1 MRLPFADP
9 YLFRGSV
16 RLSGMGYDT
25 TAYDDVEPRAPGMYF
40 LRDALDCEELG
51 VTVVEADEGWEGMEH
66 DHAEDG
72 QEEVYVLLHGE
83 ATLTVDGDPVE
94 LGPGDAVRVD
104 ADSAR
109 DLAFSAD
116 GSKMV
121 IAGAP

>member
-1 MRLPFADP
+1 
-9 YLFRGSV
+9 
-16 RLSGMGYDT
+16 MGYDT

-51 VTVVEADEGWEGMEH
+51 VTVVEADDGWEGMAH
-66 DHAEDG
+66 DHDEDG
-72 QEEVYVLLHGE
+72 QEEVYVLLHGG
-83 ATLTVDGDPVE
+83 ATLTVDGEPIE

-104 ADSAR
+104 ADSTR

>member
-1 MRLPFADP
+1 
-9 YLFRGSV
+9 
-16 RLSGMGYDT
+16 MGYDT

-51 VTVVEADEGWEGMEH
+51 VTVVEADDGWEGMEH
-66 DHAEDG
+66 DHAEDD

-83 ATLTVDGDPVE
+83 ATLTVEGDAIE

-104 ADSAR
+104 ADSTR
-109 DLAFSAD
+109 NLAFSAD